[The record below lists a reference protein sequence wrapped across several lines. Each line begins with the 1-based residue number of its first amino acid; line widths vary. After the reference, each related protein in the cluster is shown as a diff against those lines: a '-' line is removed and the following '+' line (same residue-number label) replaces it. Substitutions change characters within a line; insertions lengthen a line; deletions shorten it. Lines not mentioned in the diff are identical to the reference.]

1 MLDDNWTKSGRRPD
15 DVRQELS
22 DGLEHRLL
30 DVAPPTGLELAGV
43 PGETVAFWM
52 GGLPGRLRMLL
63 EHIHYFA
70 GIVFIAVAALLPIID
85 PFAGAPIYLAMTSE
99 LTPPERAR
107 MAKLVALNSFAL
119 LLASILVGA
128 YVLDFFGVSIPAVQ
142 VAGGLVVCALAWSL
156 LNGPASPEVS
166 ASVNRPTRDSM
177 TQRAFYPL
185 TMPLTVGPGSISV
198 AITLGANPP
207 RGLRALLTTTLAHVV
222 GVLITVLAIYLCYRY
237 ADRLVRRLGTT
248 GTNIMIR
255 LTAFILLAIGTQI
268 IWNGTRTMLGSVLH
282 PPASAAPSH

>member
-1 MLDDNWTKSGRRPD
+1 
-15 DVRQELS
+15 
-22 DGLEHRLL
+22 
-30 DVAPPTGLELAGV
+30 
-43 PGETVAFWM
+43 
-52 GGLPGRLRMLL
+52 MLL
-63 EHIHYFA
+63 ERIHYFA

-99 LTPPERAR
+99 LTPLERTR
-107 MAKLVALNSFAL
+107 MAKLVAFNSFVL
-119 LLASILVGA
+119 LIASILVGA

-142 VAGGLVVCALAWSL
+142 VAGGIVVCAFAWSL

-166 ASVNRPTRDSM
+166 DSVNRPTRDSI

-207 RGLRALLTTTLAHVV
+207 RGLRAVLTTTIAHVI
-222 GVLITVLAIYLCYRY
+222 GVMITAVVIYLCYRY
-237 ADRLVRRLGTT
+237 AERLVRRLGKT

-268 IWNGTRTMLGSVLH
+268 AWNGARAMLNSVIH
-282 PPASAAPSH
+282 PVAAAAASAAPAPGSSPAASASH

>member
-1 MLDDNWTKSGRRPD
+1 
-15 DVRQELS
+15 
-22 DGLEHRLL
+22 
-30 DVAPPTGLELAGV
+30 
-43 PGETVAFWM
+43 
-52 GGLPGRLRMLL
+52 MLL

-85 PFAGAPIYLAMTSE
+85 PFAGAPIFLAMTSE

-119 LLASILVGA
+119 LLASILIGA

-142 VAGGLVVCALAWSL
+142 VAGGIVVCALAWSL
-156 LNGPASPEVS
+156 LNGPITPAVS
-166 ASVNRPTRDSM
+166 ASVDPPTHDSI
-177 TQRAFYPL
+177 TQRSFYPI

-207 RGLRALLTTTLAHVV
+207 RDLRALLITSLAHVI

-237 ADRLVRRLGTT
+237 ADRLVRRLGAT

-268 IWNGTRTMLGSVLH
+268 IWNGAHTMLYGVFHGS
-282 PPASAAPSH
+282 AGGAP

>member
-1 MLDDNWTKSGRRPD
+1 
-15 DVRQELS
+15 
-22 DGLEHRLL
+22 
-30 DVAPPTGLELAGV
+30 
-43 PGETVAFWM
+43 
-52 GGLPGRLRMLL
+52 MLL

-85 PFAGAPIYLAMTSE
+85 PFAGAPIFLAMTAGLS
-99 LTPPERAR
+99 PQERGR
-107 MAKLVALNSFAL
+107 IAKLIALNSFVL
-119 LLASILVGA
+119 LLASILIGA

-142 VAGGLVVCALAWSL
+142 VAGGIVVCALAWSL
-156 LNGPASPEVS
+156 LNGPITPPVS
-166 ASVNRPTRDSM
+166 ASANPATPDSLR
-177 TQRAFYPL
+177 QRAFYPL

-237 ADRLVRRLGTT
+237 AERLVRRLGTT
-248 GTNIMIR
+248 GTDIMIR

-268 IWNGTRTMLGSVLH
+268 IWNGAHSMLESVLR
-282 PPASAAPSH
+282 PS

>member
-1 MLDDNWTKSGRRPD
+1 
-15 DVRQELS
+15 
-22 DGLEHRLL
+22 
-30 DVAPPTGLELAGV
+30 
-43 PGETVAFWM
+43 
-52 GGLPGRLRMLL
+52 MLL

-85 PFAGAPIYLAMTSE
+85 PFAGAPIFLAMTSG
-99 LTPPERAR
+99 LTREERAR
-107 MAKLVALNSFAL
+107 TAKLVALNSFVL
-119 LLASILVGA
+119 LLASILIGA

-142 VAGGLVVCALAWSL
+142 VAGGFVVCAFAWSL
-156 LNGPASPEVS
+156 LNGPATPEVS
-166 ASVNRPTRDSM
+166 ASSAATTPDGL

-198 AITLGANPP
+198 AVTLGANPP

-237 ADRLVRRLGTT
+237 ADRLVRRLGKT

-268 IWNGTRTMLGSVLH
+268 IWNGARTMLDGVFHTGIS
-282 PPASAAPSH
+282 PTPAASAPAPADR

>member
-1 MLDDNWTKSGRRPD
+1 
-15 DVRQELS
+15 
-22 DGLEHRLL
+22 
-30 DVAPPTGLELAGV
+30 
-43 PGETVAFWM
+43 
-52 GGLPGRLRMLL
+52 MLL

-85 PFAGAPIYLAMTSE
+85 PFAGAPIFLAMTSGLSPE
-99 LTPPERAR
+99 ERAR
-107 MAKLVALNSFAL
+107 TAKLVAFNSFLL
-119 LLASILVGA
+119 LLASILIGA

-142 VAGGLVVCALAWSL
+142 VAGGFVVCALAWSL
-156 LNGPASPEVS
+156 LNGPTTPEVS
-166 ASVNRPTRDSM
+166 ASATPAPDSL

-198 AITLGANPP
+198 AITLGVNPP
-207 RGLRALLTTTLAHVV
+207 RDLRALLTTTLAHVV

-237 ADRLVRRLGTT
+237 AHRLVHRLGKT

-268 IWNGTRTMLGSVLH
+268 IWNGARTMLDGVFH
-282 PPASAAPSH
+282 PAASAAPAASAPAAADR

>member
-1 MLDDNWTKSGRRPD
+1 M
-15 DVRQELS
+15 
-22 DGLEHRLL
+22 LL
-30 DVAPPTGLELAGV
+30 D
-43 PGETVAFWM
+43 
-52 GGLPGRLRMLL
+52 
-63 EHIHYFA
+63 HIHYFA

-85 PFAGAPIYLAMTSE
+85 PFAGAPIYLAMTSG
-99 LTPPERAR
+99 LSPEQRAR
-107 MAKLVALNSFAL
+107 TAKRVALNSFVL
-119 LLASILVGA
+119 LLASILIGA

-142 VAGGLVVCALAWSL
+142 VAGGIVVCALAWSL
-156 LNGPASPEVS
+156 LNGPATPEVS
-166 ASVNRPTRDSM
+166 APAAPATADSI

-207 RGLRALLTTTLAHVV
+207 RDLRARLLTTFAHMV

-248 GTNIMIR
+248 GTDIMIR

-268 IWNGTRTMLGSVLH
+268 VWNGVHTMLAGVLH
-282 PPASAAPSH
+282 GQAG

>member
-1 MLDDNWTKSGRRPD
+1 
-15 DVRQELS
+15 
-22 DGLEHRLL
+22 
-30 DVAPPTGLELAGV
+30 
-43 PGETVAFWM
+43 
-52 GGLPGRLRMLL
+52 MLL
-63 EHIHYFA
+63 ERIHYFA

-107 MAKLVALNSFAL
+107 MAKLVALNSFVL
-119 LLASILVGA
+119 LIASILVGA

-142 VAGGLVVCALAWSL
+142 VAGGIVVCALAWSL
-156 LNGPASPEVS
+156 LNGPTTPEVS
-166 ASVNRPTRDSM
+166 DSVNRPTHDSI

-207 RGLRALLTTTLAHVV
+207 RGLRAVLATTIAHVI
-222 GVLITVLAIYLCYRY
+222 GVMITAVVIYLCYRY
-237 ADRLVRRLGTT
+237 ADRLVRRLGKT

-268 IWNGTRTMLGSVLH
+268 TWNGARAMLNGVLH
-282 PPASAAPSH
+282 PSTNTATTAAAASPSGASPAASASR

>member
-1 MLDDNWTKSGRRPD
+1 
-15 DVRQELS
+15 
-22 DGLEHRLL
+22 
-30 DVAPPTGLELAGV
+30 
-43 PGETVAFWM
+43 
-52 GGLPGRLRMLL
+52 MLL
-63 EHIHYFA
+63 ERIHYFA

-85 PFAGAPIYLAMTSE
+85 PFAGAPIYLAMTSDLSPE
-99 LTPPERAR
+99 ERAR
-107 MAKLVALNSFAL
+107 TAKLVALNSFVL
-119 LLASILVGA
+119 LLASILIGA

-142 VAGGLVVCALAWSL
+142 VAGGMVVCALAWSL
-156 LNGPASPEVS
+156 LNGPATPEVS
-166 ASVNRPTRDSM
+166 TAAPTPDSL

-207 RGLRALLTTTLAHVV
+207 RSLRALLTTTLAHVV
-222 GVLITVLAIYLCYRY
+222 GVLITVAAIYLCYRY

-268 IWNGTRTMLGSVLH
+268 IWNGARTLLDTVLH
-282 PPASAAPSH
+282 PAAVAAPAAFAPSAARARGA

>member
-1 MLDDNWTKSGRRPD
+1 MILD
-15 DVRQELS
+15 
-22 DGLEHRLL
+22 
-30 DVAPPTGLELAGV
+30 
-43 PGETVAFWM
+43 
-52 GGLPGRLRMLL
+52 
-63 EHIHYFA
+63 HIRYFI

-85 PFAGAPIYLAMTSE
+85 PFGGAPIYLAMTAGLSSE
-99 LTPPERAR
+99 ERAR
-107 MAKLVALNSFAL
+107 TATLVALNSFVL

-142 VAGGLVVCALAWSL
+142 VAGGIVVCALAWSL
-156 LNGPASPEVS
+156 LNGPITPPVAASPPASPES
-166 ASVNRPTRDSM
+166 LR
-177 TQRAFYPL
+177 QRAFYPL

-207 RGLRALLTTTLAHVV
+207 RSLRALLTTTLAHVL

-237 ADRLVRRLGTT
+237 AERLVRRLGTT

-268 IWNGTRTMLGSVLH
+268 IWNGARTLLEGVLH
-282 PPASAAPSH
+282 PSASPPPAVALPARSGSHAPVRLADAMGVKSP

>member
-1 MLDDNWTKSGRRPD
+1 
-15 DVRQELS
+15 
-22 DGLEHRLL
+22 
-30 DVAPPTGLELAGV
+30 
-43 PGETVAFWM
+43 
-52 GGLPGRLRMLL
+52 MLL
-63 EHIHYFA
+63 EHLHYFA
-70 GIVFIAVAALLPIID
+70 GIVFIAIAALLPIID
-85 PFAGAPIYLAMTSE
+85 PFAGAPIFLAMTSE
-99 LTPPERAR
+99 LTPAERVR

-119 LLASILVGA
+119 LLASILIGA

-156 LNGPASPEVS
+156 LNGPITPAVS
-166 ASVNRPTRDSM
+166 TSVDRPTHDSI
-177 TQRAFYPL
+177 TQRAFYPI

-207 RGLRALLTTTLAHVV
+207 RDLRALLTTTLAHVV

-237 ADRLVRRLGTT
+237 ADRLVRRLGAT

-268 IWNGTRTMLGSVLH
+268 MWNGARTMLDGVLH
-282 PPASAAPSH
+282 PAASAIR

>member
-1 MLDDNWTKSGRRPD
+1 M
-15 DVRQELS
+15 
-22 DGLEHRLL
+22 LL
-30 DVAPPTGLELAGV
+30 DHV
-43 PGETVAFWM
+43 
-52 GGLPGRLRMLL
+52 R
-63 EHIHYFA
+63 YFT

-85 PFAGAPIYLAMTSE
+85 PFGGAPIYLAMTAGLSSD
-99 LTPPERAR
+99 ERAR
-107 MAKLVALNSFAL
+107 TAKLVAFNSFAL

-142 VAGGLVVCALAWSL
+142 VAGGIVVCALAWSL
-156 LNGPASPEVS
+156 LNGPITPAVSPSAAPSSPES
-166 ASVNRPTRDSM
+166 LR
-177 TQRAFYPL
+177 QRAFYPL

-198 AITLGANPP
+198 AVTLGANPP
-207 RGLRALLTTTLAHVV
+207 RNLRALLTTTLAHVL

-268 IWNGTRTMLGSVLH
+268 IWNGARTMLDGVLH
-282 PPASAAPSH
+282 PRASAPPAVAIPAVPRHFAAARLADAMDMVPPRRTRSGAPAPEASPTR

>member
-1 MLDDNWTKSGRRPD
+1 
-15 DVRQELS
+15 
-22 DGLEHRLL
+22 
-30 DVAPPTGLELAGV
+30 
-43 PGETVAFWM
+43 
-52 GGLPGRLRMLL
+52 MLL
-63 EHIHYFA
+63 ERIHYFA

-99 LTPPERAR
+99 LTPLERTR
-107 MAKLVALNSFAL
+107 MAKLVALNSFVL
-119 LLASILVGA
+119 LIASILVGA

-142 VAGGLVVCALAWSL
+142 VAGGIVVCALAWSL
-156 LNGPASPEVS
+156 LNGPTTPEVS
-166 ASVNRPTRDSM
+166 DSVNRPTRDSI

-207 RGLRALLTTTLAHVV
+207 RGLRALLTTTVAHVI
-222 GVLITVLAIYLCYRY
+222 GVMITAVVIYFCYRY
-237 ADRLVRRLGTT
+237 ADRLVRRLGKT

-268 IWNGTRTMLGSVLH
+268 TWNGARAMLNGVLH
-282 PPASAAPSH
+282 PATQTAVPAAASASR